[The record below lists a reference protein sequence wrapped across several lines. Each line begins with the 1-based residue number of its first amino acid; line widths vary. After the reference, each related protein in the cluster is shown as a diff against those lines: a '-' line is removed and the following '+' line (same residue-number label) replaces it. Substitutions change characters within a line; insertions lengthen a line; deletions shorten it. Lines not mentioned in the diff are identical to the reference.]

1 MPHRPSAGR
10 IRRLLPFAAAALVAG
25 ALALPFASAQDM
37 AGAMR
42 VPPPATDAAAM
53 SPSETAV
60 FSGGCFWG
68 VQAVFQHVDGVSRVV
83 SGYAGGT
90 ADTADYRTVSSGTTG
105 HAESV
110 EITFDPSPVSYGKL
124 LQVFF
129 SVALDPTEVNRQGP
143 DVGTQYRSEIFYATP
158 EQKQVAEAYIAQLDG
173 AKVFGAPIATRVDPL
188 QGFYAAEDY
197 HQDYLVRNPGS
208 FYIMVNDQPKVEAL
222 QQFFPELWREEP
234 VLVFP
239 GSAS

>member
-1 MPHRPSAGR
+1 
-10 IRRLLPFAAAALVAG
+10 
-25 ALALPFASAQDM
+25 M

-42 VPPPATDAAAM
+42 VPPPATDVAAAGAT
-53 SPSETAV
+53 ETAV

-68 VQAVFQHVDGVSRVV
+68 VQAVFQHVEGVSRVV

-90 ADTADYRTVSSGTTG
+90 ADTADYHTVSTGTTG

-110 EITFDPSPVSYGKL
+110 EITFDPAKVSYGRL

-129 SVALDPTEVNRQGP
+129 SVALDPTQVNRQGP

-158 EQKQVAEAYIAQLDG
+158 EQKRVAEDYIAQLDA
-173 AKVFGAPIATRVDPL
+173 AKVFDAPIATRVDPL

-197 HQDYLVRNPGS
+197 HQDYLARNPGS

-222 QQFFPELWREEP
+222 QKLFPEVWREEP

-239 GSAS
+239 ATAS